1 MSSSLLI
8 SPHYKLLLK
17 PHLNP
22 TPTIEK
28 FRPFHF
34 CPPLNP
40 KPLTPISSSLKP
52 KPHALPFQS
61 LEPYLLSQSKP
72 ILLGWLCSAI
82 SAFSLSKLVP
92 KIGQFSSNLAHIELT
107 TLRNEGPLLAALV
120 AAKMVACYLQQAFLW
135 EAALSAVFNLR
146 VDVFGKVLE
155 RDLGFFEGGNGVSA
169 GDIAYRVTAEAAD
182 VASTV
187 FFLLNTIVPSTLRV
201 SVMAMQMFAI
211 SPVLSLISAA
221 VIPCMALVIAHL
233 GERLRKISKKANLGI
248 AALAAYLNEVLP
260 AILFVKANNA
270 ELSERSRFQRLA
282 HINLSNQLKK
292 KKMKALIPQIT
303 QAIYLGALFI
313 FCFGSLVVSSGSFDG
328 SGMVSFI
335 TSLVL
340 LIEPIQGI
348 GQAYNELKQVEP
360 AIERIYALGSYIPKV
375 RQNPDAIPLDC
386 VAGDVRFA
394 DVSFKYK
401 DNTPLV
407 LDRLNLHVRAG
418 ETVALVGPSGGGKTT
433 LAKLLL
439 RLYDPLSGYISID
452 NHNIQHIRLDSL
464 RRHICLVSQDI
475 TLFSGTVAEN
485 IGYRDLMT
493 HIDMERVE
501 LAGRLANADE
511 FIRMLPEGYETNIGA
526 RGSILS
532 GGQKQR
538 LAIARAVY
546 QDPSVL
552 ILDEATS
559 ALDSRSE
566 LLVRQAL
573 QRLTENRTVLVIAHR
588 PETVMM
594 ADRVFHLNEGKLQE
608 LTRSFLMSSRE
619 DTSLSTG
626 LVI

>member
-8 SPHYKLLLK
+8 SPHYKLHLK

-439 RLYDPLSGYISID
+439 RLYDPLSG
-452 NHNIQHIRLDSL
+452 
-464 RRHICLVSQDI
+464 
-475 TLFSGTVAEN
+475 TVAEN